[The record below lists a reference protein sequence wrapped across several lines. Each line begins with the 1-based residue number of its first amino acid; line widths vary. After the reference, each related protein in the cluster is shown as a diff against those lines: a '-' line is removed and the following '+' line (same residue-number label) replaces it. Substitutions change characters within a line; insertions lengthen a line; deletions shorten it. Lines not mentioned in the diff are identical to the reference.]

1 MKRFQFPLD
10 RVRLWRAGQ
19 AALEELKLEQLG
31 VQIAKLTEEMRS
43 AQTGRSESERAV
55 LGQPS
60 IEAAELQ
67 SLDAY
72 RLFTR
77 DKIRDIENRR
87 RQLEAQADEQRQ
99 RVVRARRDAE
109 LLERLKQKALEE
121 WRAAS
126 QKEQESF
133 AAELYLARWTPRR

>member
-1 MKRFQFPLD
+1 MKRFLFPLD

-31 VQIAKLTEEMRS
+31 IQMAKMSEDMRS
-43 AQTGRSESERAV
+43 AQAERTESEHEV
-55 LGQPS
+55 LRQPAM
-60 IEAAELQ
+60 EATELQ
-67 SLDAY
+67 NLDAY

-87 RQLEAQADEQRQ
+87 HQLEVQADEQRQ
-99 RVVRARRDAE
+99 RVIRARRDAE
-109 LLERLKQKALEE
+109 LLERLKRKAVEE
-121 WRAAS
+121 WQAAS